1 MSLCDKFAGN
11 VAANAIKNRPLVRTT
26 RVSLKRAIGVSLFLG
41 IVLARRG
48 MDTAKLLDG
57 YVDDLA
63 ALLNDPDGGLR
74 NGTVF
79 VLGNLF
85 PTTPPKALTYF
96 EAHLTDKAN
105 SDQAAAGVADALLR
119 SGNAAFIAE
128 VLKFA
133 EQRPQI
139 KGSVIQ
145 RLGVNH
151 ITTDEALK
159 FIHSAFV
166 DPKLRQAAI
175 EAIGDLPGDVR
186 KGFAQDWHM

>member
-1 MSLCDKFAGN
+1 MLIGKTQQLG
-11 VAANAIKNRPLVRTT
+11 AISTPSPA
-26 RVSLKRAIGVSLFLG
+26 VSHDRQA
-41 IVLARRG
+41 
-48 MDTAKLLDG
+48 AKLLDG

-105 SDQAAAGVADALLR
+105 SDHAAAGMADALLR
-119 SGNAAFIAE
+119 SANAACIAE
-128 VLKFA
+128 VLRFA

-159 FIHSAFV
+159 FIHSAFL

-175 EAIGDLPGDVR
+175 EAVGDLPGDVR
-186 KGFAQDWHM
+186 KGFAQDLAHVIEDPNEDSRVAERARQVLTQ

>member
-1 MSLCDKFAGN
+1 MD
-11 VAANAIKNRPLVRTT
+11 V
-26 RVSLKRAIGVSLFLG
+26 
-41 IVLARRG
+41 VLARRG
-48 MDTAKLLDG
+48 MDTAKLLDSSI
-57 YVDDLA
+57 DDLA
-63 ALLNDPDGGLR
+63 SILDDADPDPDHQGLR

-105 SDQAAAGVADALLR
+105 SDHAAAGMADALLR
-119 SGNAAFIAE
+119 SANAACIAE
-128 VLKFA
+128 VLRFA

-159 FIHSAFV
+159 FIHSAFL

-175 EAIGDLPGDVR
+175 EAVGDLPGDVR
-186 KGFAQDWHM
+186 KGFAQDLAHVIEDPNEDSRVAERARQVLTQ